1 MNGDD
6 TNEPENL
13 IAAAIDAAEDIRDPL
28 EGLVEK
34 TATDPGA
41 PFAPDTLGAACG
53 AEERRPRR
61 VRGAAGS
68 VEECGLPGDG
78 ARRGHRRGEW

>member
-6 TNEPENL
+6 TKEPENL
-13 IAAAIDAAEDIRDPL
+13 IAAAIDSAEDIRDPL

-41 PFAPDTLGAACG
+41 RYT
-53 AEERRPRR
+53 
-61 VRGAAGS
+61 V
-68 VEECGLPGDG
+68 
-78 ARRGHRRGEW
+78 